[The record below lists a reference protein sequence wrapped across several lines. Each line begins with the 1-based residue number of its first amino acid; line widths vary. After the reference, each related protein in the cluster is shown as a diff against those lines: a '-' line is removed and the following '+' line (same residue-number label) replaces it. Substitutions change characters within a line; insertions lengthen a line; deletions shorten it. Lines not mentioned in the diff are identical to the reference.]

1 MKKIVLTSIV
11 FFAQIAYSHA
21 QCPEDVSSTQKAI
34 CAANMSYTE
43 SVVLLN
49 KHYEQLL
56 SIFDQQIKEEN
67 YIVNFKEMKSSL
79 VSSQAAWLAYIES
92 QCLYKNSIESSTS
105 GAPELEYICKEEFIK
120 ERSAF
125 LLNEIEEWKDGSLK

>member
-1 MKKIVLTSIV
+1 MKKIVLISIV
-11 FFAQIAYSHA
+11 FFAQTAYSNA
-21 QCPEDVSSTQKAI
+21 QCPEDVGSTQKAI
-34 CAANMSYTE
+34 CAANVSYTE
-43 SVVLLN
+43 SSDLLN

-67 YIVNFKEMKSSL
+67 YIVNFKEMKTSL
-79 VSSQAAWLAYIES
+79 VASQAAWLSYIQS
-92 QCLYKNSIESSTS
+92 QCLYKNAVESSTS

-120 ERSAF
+120 ERSTF